1 MNELAL
7 PEDLKKEVITM
18 EEMTRTVAVRSAA
31 ERADV
36 YKFVQAVKAKRKAI
50 VDYFADMKEAAHSA
64 WKKVVAAEKAETDKL
79 DAFEVAAKR
88 AILGFDKAEEE
99 KRIAEQRRLQAIAD
113 EKARK
118 EREKAEQEAARQR
131 QIEEEAR
138 KKADEA
144 RRLAEAAGA
153 AEKER
158 LLKEAQAAERAAAA
172 ANAKAEAKAEQ
183 AASVAAPVI
192 EVAKTIEKQ
201 KGESTKT
208 TWKGRLIDINLV
220 PKEYLV
226 IIIAN
231 IPKVVLESAI
241 NVFARATKGNVPIP
255 GIEFYPDSNLS
266 MRK

>member
-1 MNELAL
+1 MDEVLTTELKQEVQTL
-7 PEDLKKEVITM
+7 EERTLTVIVRTPEERTKVYQEVVDVKLLREKI
-18 EEMTRTVAVRSAA
+18 MTPINKVTKLAYDTWKANVAYGKS
-31 ERADV
+31 
-36 YKFVQAVKAKRKAI
+36 F
-50 VDYFADMKEAAHSA
+50 S
-64 WKKVVAAEKAETDKL
+64 DKL
-79 DAFEVAAKR
+79 DAFEAAGKK
-88 AILGFDKAEEE
+88 AIMAFDKIEED
-99 KRIAEQRRLQAIAD
+99 KRVAEQRRLQAIAD

-231 IPKVVLESAI
+231 IPTAILESAI

-255 GIEFYPDSNLS
+255 GIEFYPDTNLS